1 MNNFMFEVLCCAE
14 NIGTQIQNNSS
25 PSITDW
31 LMVIIT
37 VVYVV
42 ATIAICIANFSSAN
56 ASKKQ
61 LEESKRQHEETK
73 RLQLQPY
80 FQCDKCKAGDN
91 NAEYSIDLALDSSD
105 LSGGTCEKS
114 FSISNIGSGS
124 AKEIT
129 YIWNN
134 SSGSY
139 DKGAFVFQSLKGGEE
154 KLININFA
162 FPSKYRDNYLVS
174 IDLFSKDLL
183 EITYKQRIQ
192 FEFEKNK
199 SDRLAIKNNT
209 VYPPELIIKEQNN
222 E

>member
-1 MNNFMFEVLCCAE
+1 MSNVMTIAE
-14 NIGTQIQNNSS
+14 CVCSQVQNNSS

-31 LMVIIT
+31 MMVAIT
-37 VVYVV
+37 VVYVI
-42 ATIAICIANFSSAN
+42 ATVLICIANFSSAK

-91 NAEYSIDLALDSSD
+91 NAEYSINLALDSSD
-105 LSGGTCEKS
+105 FSGGTYGKS

-139 DKGAFVFQSLKGGEE
+139 DRGAFVFQSLKGGEE
-154 KLININFA
+154 KTININFA

-174 IDLFSKDLL
+174 IDLFYKDLL